1 MSHVR
6 LREILARPPGERPF
20 LVLAEFLPL
29 AGHDTRNIE
38 RFLSDYARKK
48 TSLPGD
54 TLLAGLALPQSPS
67 GVASLS
73 PADVFSLLERK
84 GLWADLDVVPHVTA
98 KDHNREGLRAIL
110 LGLRKLGL
118 EAVLALTGDKPGAG
132 PGVFEVDAVGLI
144 ELIQEMNFEAVLQA
158 APAELDRVHQFTALA
173 AVSPFK
179 YTEASQRQQYL
190 KMGKKIRAGAAAL
203 VTQMGWDWRKSE
215 ELFRYMQEERLSV
228 PVLGNVYYL
237 STATPAPRL
246 MAEGKLPGCL
256 VTPELFAAL
265 SKERPA
271 GHLERAAVQVA
282 MYRDLGAAGVDLGG
296 LPDFETLVRILAR
309 AAEVGAGW
317 RQYKNVLEF
326 GPKRPAGDKSPFY
339 LYDQTGRRQ
348 DPSRPGAG
356 AQKKF
361 FDILHRTLLT
371 PGRGFQPAVKSIL
384 GSSSSLRQG
393 RGGPYKLFFGW
404 EKAVKTVLYDCEEC
418 GDCFLPENFSR
429 CTIGE
434 CAKGLPNPPCGDAD
448 AEGKCPHDPARRCVG
463 ELIWEAAA
471 SQGPAG
477 LSALEKTTNPSR
489 IAALEGTSSILNNLF
504 GKDHAAPFP
513 LIQVGENLHASIPKM
528 AAVMKDLLGRG
539 PGGLDKPSGAL
550 DYVLT
555 QIKAQVC
562 HGADYIDV
570 NVDAFG
576 ENDQELR
583 TAMMRDYVRLVRRH
597 SGGVPV
603 SVDSS
608 SPQVLRAG
616 LEAWYEGA
624 EGPLAVPLLNSV
636 KTYTLD
642 ELLPLRSQYPF
653 KFIGLLVDIKS
664 TGSEGSYYSLEELQT
679 LARTIFRAAV
689 GRYGFKPGDIFFDST
704 VFPLAIDM
712 PLAVETAG
720 YTYRTFETIRR
731 IRRDREFKGVHFS
744 LGITNA
750 VRDLPG
756 RQTGVCRAYLAKA
769 MEHGL
774 DAAIVNVLHDYG
786 RRPAAP
792 DLLEF
797 VEAFARQDG
806 SAAAQQ
812 KAVSAMMAF
821 CKANRKTKAG
831 RGAADSSSI
840 RD

>member
-1 MSHVR
+1 MPRIR
-6 LREILARPPGERPF
+6 LKEMLARRPEERPF
-20 LVLAEFLPL
+20 LILAEFLPL
-29 AGHDTRNIE
+29 AGQDTANIE
-38 RFLSDYARKK
+38 KFLADYSRQRQ
-48 TSLPGD
+48 SLPRD
-54 TLLAGLALPQSPS
+54 MLLAGLTLPQSPS

-73 PADVFSLLERK
+73 PADVFSLLDKK
-84 GLWADLDVVPHVTA
+84 GLWDDLEVISHVTA
-98 KDHNREGLRAIL
+98 KDHNREALRAAL

-118 EAVLALTGDKPGAG
+118 EAILALTGDKPSAG
-132 PGVFEVDAVGLI
+132 KGVFEVDAIGLI
-144 ELIQEMNFEAVLQA
+144 ELIREMNFESVLQA
-158 APAELDRVHQFTALA
+158 ALADLDRAHQFFVLT

-190 KMGKKIRAGAAAL
+190 KMKKKIRAGAEVL
-203 VTQMGWDWRKSE
+203 ITQMGWDWRKSE
-215 ELFRYMQEERLSV
+215 ELFRYLREEGLRV
-228 PVLGNVYYL
+228 PVLGNVYLL

-256 VTPELFAAL
+256 VTADFFETL

-271 GHLERAAVQVA
+271 DHLERTAVQVA

-296 LPDFETLVRILAR
+296 LFDFETLAGIMAR
-309 AAEVGAGW
+309 AAEIGAGW
-317 RQYKNVLEF
+317 RQFQAALDF
-326 GPKRPAGDKSPFY
+326 PPQRFPGGRPAFY
-339 LYDQTGRRQ
+339 LYDQEGRRRE
-348 DPSRPGAG
+348 PSRPRAG
-356 AQKKF
+356 GHKKF
-361 FDILHRTLLT
+361 FDFLHRALLT
-371 PGRGFQPAVKSIL
+371 PGRGLQPAVKKFL

-393 RGGPYKLFFGW
+393 RGQPYRIFFGG
-404 EKAVKTVLYDCEEC
+404 EKAVKTVLYDCREC

-448 AEGKCPHDPARRCVG
+448 ARGKCPHDPSRRCVA

-477 LSALEKTTNPSR
+477 LAALEETTNPSR

-504 GKDHAAPFP
+504 DKDHAARFP

-528 AAVMKDLLGRG
+528 AAVMKILLGRG
-539 PGGLDKPSGAL
+539 PDALVKPSGAL
-550 DYVLT
+550 DYVIS
-555 QIKAQVC
+555 QIKAQVR
-562 HGADYIDV
+562 HKADYIDI

-576 ENDQELR
+576 EDDQEQSL
-583 TAMMRDYVRLVRRH
+583 AMMRDYVRLIRRQ
-597 SGGVPV
+597 GEGVPV

-616 LEAWYEGA
+616 LEAWYDGTD
-624 EGPLAVPLLNSV
+624 GNLGRPLLNSV

-642 ELLPLRSQYPF
+642 ELLPLRSRYPF
-653 KFIGLLVDIKS
+653 RFIGLLVDIKS
-664 TGSEGSYYSLEELQT
+664 TGSEGSYCSVDELYG
-679 LARTIFRAAV
+679 LAKTIFRAAV
-689 GRYGFKPGDIFFDST
+689 GRYGFKPQDIFFDST

-712 PLAVETAG
+712 PLAVDTPG
-720 YTYRTFETIRR
+720 YTFLTFKTIRR
-731 IRRDREFKGVHFS
+731 IKRDPEMKGVHFS
-744 LGITNA
+744 LGVTNA

-756 RQTGVCRAYLAKA
+756 RRTGVCRAYLAKA
-769 MEHGL
+769 MEYGL

-797 VEAFARQDG
+797 VDAFAQQDG
-806 SAAAQQ
+806 SARAQQ
-812 KAVSAMMAF
+812 KAISAMMAF

-831 RGAADSSSI
+831 RS
-840 RD
+840 